1 VVQQFAVQTIGGVV
15 TPAQALLVVVPLK
28 SHLEVEAMVS
38 NRDTGFVSP
47 GDQGRYLQLHALW
60 PAPRP
65 RAQRLNPRQKLP
77 RFADEYTLM
86 SLKLLYNT

>member
-1 VVQQFAVQTIGGVV
+1 VVQQLAVQTIGGVV

-47 GDQGRYLQLHALW
+47 GRTRRSRSI
-60 PAPRP
+60 PSTS
-65 RAQRLNPRQKLP
+65 RAMACSTAACSTSQPTPK
-77 RFADEYTLM
+77 AA
-86 SLKLLYNT
+86 